1 MFGRTLRLTA
11 SIKPLICLQLP
22 DDVTLSGILFY
33 YSQIGCKRMNISQDR
48 KAIVQLIKD
57 SSITYKKYL
66 VGRKFMY
73 VFDGRYIE
81 VIYKAEN
88 FRHLTGVKT
97 SLPAKAFYRNATR
110 NLLTESD
117 IGFDSVHP
125 FTLCAKK
132 LKHIDDVAKM
142 ATSECIML
150 EEIQTDTMS
159 YKFGTTDLNFT
170 LCLNRDKNKKG
181 EELNDGYVVQSLRD
195 GDCFSRSKAVYPVT
209 HIFAKNNDDKK
220 YSELLYSDNSLSVEA
235 LPDEILALLDDKLKE
250 SKTEVL
256 V

>member
-1 MFGRTLRLTA
+1 MMYT
-11 SIKPLICLQLP
+11 
-22 DDVTLSGILFY
+22 
-33 YSQIGCKRMNISQDR
+33 SQDK

-57 SSITYKKYL
+57 ASITYKKYL

-73 VFDGRYIE
+73 VFDSRYIE
-81 VIYKAEN
+81 VIYKSEN
-88 FRHLTGVKT
+88 FRHLTGVKS

-125 FTLCAKK
+125 FSLCAKK

-142 ATSECIML
+142 ATSECIIL

-170 LCLNRDKNKKG
+170 LCLNHDKNKKG
-181 EELNDGYVVQSLRD
+181 EEINDGYVVQSLRD
-195 GDCFSRSKAVYPVT
+195 GDCFSRSKAVYTVS
-209 HIFAKNNDDKK
+209 HIFVKGNDDKK
-220 YSELLYSDNSLSVEA
+220 YSELLYSDNSVSIED
-235 LPDEILALLDDKLKE
+235 LPDEILTMLDDKLKDN
-250 SKTEVL
+250 KTKIL